1 MIDVFHAFAIKA
13 AKFYFST
20 ENFAIHQKKAMFVF
34 LERIWNFLTG
44 SQTVLFLQTFT
55 FSAKQHRFAPLKCKN
70 TRKEPPAHP
79 RQQLAGTL

>member
-55 FSAKQHRFAPLKCKN
+55 FSAKQHRFAPLKCK
-70 TRKEPPAHP
+70 KHAKKPPACL